1 MVLYNIYDY
10 YKKEKLFIFGGIML
24 KRMNK
29 GKNST
34 GKYITNEEIEYIIKN
49 MNMPQFT
56 VLDFGKFI
64 QENNKDLW
72 DMLTNK
78 YTNKYYSA
86 YSYLSQ
92 RLIRYSKE
100 KGSLLEVI
108 NSYKISLL
116 QFVMCLT
123 TLFNC

>member
-1 MVLYNIYDY
+1 M
-10 YKKEKLFIFGGIML
+10 KK
-24 KRMNK
+24 MNK

-34 GKYITNEEIEYIIKN
+34 CKYITNEEIEYIIKN

-100 KGSLLEVI
+100 KGSLLEEHI
-108 NSYKISLL
+108 SYSISNEC
-116 QFVMCLT
+116 FRKPTKEEKKHFKSDNIAV
-123 TLFNC
+123 FKVKSIVF